1 VFTPFAKSLRSGLK
15 IALGNALIL
24 GLLLLLVE
32 GVSSYAL
39 VLHEAWVAPALAE
52 QSHAEYDS
60 ELGWINKPN
69 MSIPDM
75 YGPGIYLKTNARRFR
90 EDQDTE
96 TTVPIGK
103 RRIVCSGDSFTLG
116 YGVSNAH
123 TWCHLL
129 TVRNPAIETVNMGQ
143 GGYGLDQAYLW
154 YKRDGDRLEHHAQ
167 IVAFVTPDF
176 ERMKGDSFFQY
187 GKPFIQVANG
197 TMAVGNV
204 PVPRRDL
211 IPGLMSIRLGS
222 IRTREALTR
231 LSAWRRL
238 DSSASGE
245 RGSRLDPTQLVVGK
259 IFEDLKRLNDERSRK
274 LVLVYIP
281 LLSELPA
288 QGTPPWVKFV
298 EDESQRL
305 GIPLLNLFD
314 TFRALPFSQ
323 VAAMYI
329 PSGRLKYAAAA
340 GHLSEE
346 GNQFVADIIYQKFV
360 IGVTVPGTA
369 ALERPPARAAEYR
382 EPNSA
387 G

>member
-1 VFTPFAKSLRSGLK
+1 VSTPFTKSLRSGLK
-15 IALGNALIL
+15 IAFGNALIL

-39 VLHEAWVAPALAE
+39 VLYDAWVAPSLAE

-60 ELGWINKPN
+60 ELGWINKRN

-90 EDQDTE
+90 ADADTE
-96 TTVPIGK
+96 TMLPVGK
-103 RRIVCSGDSFTLG
+103 HRIVCSGDSFTLG

-129 TVRNPAIETVNMGQ
+129 TLRDPTLETVNMGQ

-154 YKRDGDRLEHHAQ
+154 YKRDGHGLEHQAQ

-187 GKPFIQVANG
+187 GKPVLQVDSG
-197 TMAVGNV
+197 TLTVGNV

-222 IRTREALTR
+222 IRTREALMR
-231 LSAWRRL
+231 LSASRR
-238 DSSASGE
+238 SAVSASSEQGP
-245 RGSRLDPTQLVVGK
+245 RIDPTQLVVRK

-288 QGTPPWVKFV
+288 AGTAPWAKFV
-298 EDESQRL
+298 EDESRRL
-305 GIPLLNLFD
+305 GVPLLNLFD
-314 TFRALPFSQ
+314 TFRTLPFSQ
-323 VAAMYI
+323 VATMYI
-329 PSGRLKYAAAA
+329 PAGRLKYAAAA

-346 GNQFVADIIYQKFV
+346 GNQFVADIIYEKFV
-360 IGVTVPGTA
+360 SGLTAPGT
-369 ALERPPARAAEYR
+369 LEQPAARAAEHG
-382 EPNSA
+382 ELNVA